1 MKTTTNTCA
10 LVALLIAAPVF
21 AKLPAP
27 SEADKAKTAETAAK
41 TAWTEKV
48 GAYKTCLAGDRA
60 VENFRKNA
68 AADKRII
75 PEPNP
80 GVPKCVDPGPY
91 VSTLADASKPLEAS
105 GAHSPPA
112 IANTPPSS
120 NTTTA
125 EMSGGVKKTRPD

>member
-1 MKTTTNTCA
+1 MKTTKNACA
-10 LVALLIAAPVF
+10 LIALLFAAPVF
-21 AKLPAP
+21 AKLPPP
-27 SEADKAKTAETAAK
+27 SEADKAKAAETAAK

-60 VENFRKNA
+60 AENFRKNA

-80 GVPKCVDPGPY
+80 GVPKCTDPGPY
-91 VSTLADASKPLEAS
+91 MNTIADATKPLEAS

-112 IANTPPSS
+112 MANTPPSS
-120 NTTTA
+120 KPTTA
-125 EMSGGVKKTRPD
+125 EMNGGVKKPSPQ

>member
-1 MKTTTNTCA
+1 MRFTAAFLATA
-10 LVALLIAAPVF
+10 LCAAPVF

-27 SEADKAKTAETAAK
+27 SEADKAKTAEIAAK

-60 VENFRKNA
+60 AENFRKNA
-68 AADKRII
+68 AAEKRII
-75 PEPNP
+75 PEPTP
-80 GVPKCVDPGPY
+80 GVPKCTDPGPY
-91 VSTLADASKPLEAS
+91 VSSLADASKPLEAS

-112 IANTPPSS
+112 QANTPPSS

-125 EMSGGVKKTRPD
+125 EMNGGIKKPSPN

>member
-1 MKTTTNTCA
+1 MRIA
-10 LVALLIAAPVF
+10 PFLIAALIAVPAF

-27 SEADKAKTAETAAK
+27 TEAAKAKAAEEAAK
-41 TAWTEKV
+41 TAWAEKV

-60 VENFRKNA
+60 AENFRKNA

-75 PEPNP
+75 PEPTP
-80 GVPKCVDPGPY
+80 GVPKCTDPGPY
-91 VSTLADASKPLEAS
+91 VSTMADASKPLEAS

-125 EMSGGVKKTRPD
+125 EMNGGVKKPSPN